1 MTIFRSSVAK
11 MDYKEFLQG
20 KRLTVQSAGFDSE
33 KRNPKLF
40 EWQSDIVKW
49 ALRKG
54 KCAIF
59 ADCGLGKTA
68 MQLEWA
74 QQVSDHEGKPVLILA
89 PLAVGKQTQREG
101 VKFGVGV
108 TVCRG
113 PADVMPGVNV
123 ANYEMLSHFSPD
135 AFAGIVLDESSILK
149 HQDSKTREFVTSAF
163 SETPYKLCCTATPA
177 PNDFMELGSHS
188 EFLGVMSHTEML
200 ATFFIHDGG
209 DTSKWRLKG
218 HAESKFFEW
227 VAGWACCLTRPH
239 DLGYAQDGYDLPEL
253 RIHEIQTHSNN
264 LIDSTGQM
272 LLVAA
277 TSQTLNERREARRES
292 LGDRVKAA
300 ARIANNTAEQVLVWC
315 DLNAESSALA
325 DSITGAV
332 EVSGSDSLSFKE
344 SAMAGFTNGERR
356 VLVSKPKIAGW
367 GMNWQ
372 NCHKIIFVGLSD
384 SFEAYYQAI
393 RRCWRFGQEYPVD
406 VYIIISDAEGCVKDN
421 IERKQA
427 DAERMTSELV
437 KFTKDILAAEIHS
450 TVRMSEDYYAFERM
464 EVPGWLR
471 SAA

>member
-1 MTIFRSSVAK
+1 
-11 MDYKEFLQG
+11 MDYHEFLRG
-20 KRLTVQSAGFDSE
+20 KRLSVTASGFDSD
-33 KRNPKLF
+33 KRNPALF

-59 ADCGLGKTA
+59 ADCGLGKTP

-74 QQVSDHEGKPVLILA
+74 QQVADREGNPVLILA

-101 VKFGVGV
+101 VKFGVDV
-108 TVCRG
+108 TVCRSQD
-113 PADVMPGVNV
+113 DVKPGVNV
-123 ANYEMLSHFSPD
+123 TNYEMLAHFNAD

-149 HQDSKTREFVTSAF
+149 HQDSKTRALLTESFRDTQ
-163 SETPYKLCCTATPA
+163 YKLCCTATPA

-188 EFLGVMSHTEML
+188 EFLGIMSHTEML

-209 DTSKWRLKG
+209 DTAKWRLKG

-239 DLGYAQDGYDLPEL
+239 DLGYEQGGYDLPEL
-253 RIHEIQTHSNN
+253 RIHEIQTRSDN
-264 LIDSTGQM
+264 LVDADGQAR
-272 LLVAA
+272 LIAA
-277 TSQTLNERREARRES
+277 TSQTLNERREARRS
-292 LGDRVKAA
+292 SIADRVSAA
-300 ARIANNTAEQVLVWC
+300 AEIANETDEQVLVWC
-315 DLNAESSALA
+315 DLNAESAALA
-325 DSITGAV
+325 NSISGAV
-332 EVSGSDSLSFKE
+332 EVCGSDSLTFKE
-344 SAMAGFTNGERR
+344 SAMAGFTTGGRR

-384 SFEAYYQAI
+384 SFEAYYQAV
-393 RRCWRFGQEYPVD
+393 RRCWRFGQESPVD
-406 VYIIISDAEGCVKDN
+406 VYIVISDAEGCVKDN

-450 TVRMSEDYYAFERM
+450 TVRMSEDYYAFYRM
-464 EVPGWLR
+464 ELPGWLK
-471 SAA
+471 SIA

>member
-1 MTIFRSSVAK
+1 

-123 ANYEMLSHFSPD
+123 VNYEMLSHFSPD

-149 HQDSKTREFVTSAF
+149 HQDSKTRKFVTSAF
-163 SETPYKLCCTATPA
+163 IETPYKLCCTATPA

-200 ATFFIHDGG
+200 STFFIHDGG

-315 DLNAESSALA
+315 DLNAESAALA

-332 EVSGSDSLSFKE
+332 EVIGSDSLSFKE